1 MDLHSFASRLAV
13 ASVACARAG
22 GTCTVVF
29 AVLTVS
35 VAVASALSRHEV
47 AIVRFAAYGGFW
59 LVPDLVALGLRQWH

>member
-1 MDLHSFASRLAV
+1 MDLHSRASRLAV

-22 GTCTVVF
+22 RTCTVVVV
-29 AVLTVS
+29 VLTLA
-35 VAVASALSRHEV
+35 VAVASAVSRQEV